1 MTARGMRIITI
12 RLSDDFER
20 EFGPKC
26 FSGVL
31 IEPDIAA
38 YLVDGEEL
46 AFLVVEKTNKR
57 GVYRAVSGHAHGGPT
72 GDVGDIVR
80 VVDKLRSMTAW
91 EFFTKYFVRTTTA
104 DAEFDFVKD
113 LAAR

>member
-1 MTARGMRIITI
+1 MRT
-12 RLSDDFER
+12 
-20 EFGPKC
+20 
-26 FSGVL
+26 
-31 IEPDIAA
+31 
-38 YLVDGEEL
+38 
-46 AFLVVEKTNKR
+46 
-57 GVYRAVSGHAHGGPT
+57 GGPT